1 MIRRL
6 LAITYDFILLFA
18 VLLFATLILNIV
30 FSPETIQ
37 VSDFYYP
44 LYLLLWC
51 YFYFAWHWVHGGQTL
66 GMKVW
71 KITVINRDKSLLDW
85 KIASKRF
92 LLALLSNSLLGFGLL
107 WTLFDSEKLTFY
119 DRFSN
124 TLLVKVKVTS

>member
-1 MIRRL
+1 MLRRL
-6 LAITYDFILLFA
+6 LAITYDLILLCA
-18 VLLFATLILNIV
+18 VLFFATAILTIKL
-30 FSPETIQ
+30 SPETLQ
-37 VSDFYYP
+37 ESNFLYP

-51 YFYFAWHWVHGGQTL
+51 YLYFAWHWVHGGQTL

-71 KITVINRDKSLLDW
+71 KITVINRDRSPLDW

-92 LLALLSNSLLGFGLL
+92 LLAFLSNSLLGFGLL